1 MEVVRTPRRAKR
13 RIWISAAIGVVIFGL
28 LVCVGLS
35 VYVGWQLTHKPR
47 APITVT
53 PKDYGMA
60 YESATF
66 TSKDGKTALKG
77 WIIPPT
83 RAAKMTVIFAHGY
96 GNNRVQEN
104 VPFLPIAKRLVAEG
118 YRVILFDFRASG
130 ESEGD
135 MITIGVKEKDDLLG
149 VIDYAKEHF
158 REPIALYGVSMGA
171 ATSIL
176 AAAEDSDVRGVI
188 ADSPFSDLE
197 SYLRA
202 NMPVWTHLPN
212 VPFTYLILAIVPA
225 LADLDLGVSSPI
237 HAVDR
242 VAPRPILFIHSKDD
256 RSIPYKESV
265 KLYNTHPDAFQLWL
279 TEKADHVKSFSLYGD
294 EYIERVLTFLRS
306 LEKTSFSGGRHSY
319 SATFLI
325 IMEKMKMALA
335 SMNESRSECHVRPV
349 YVNG

>member
-1 MEVVRTPRRAKR
+1 MRMELVRTPRRTKR
-13 RIWISAAIGVVIFGL
+13 RVWISAAIGVVMLGVL
-28 LVCVGLS
+28 ACVGLS

-47 APITVT
+47 EPITMT

-66 TSKDGKTALKG
+66 TSKDGKTALEG
-77 WIIPPT
+77 WIIPPKG
-83 RAAKMTVIFAHGY
+83 AAKMTVIFAHGY
-96 GNNRVQEN
+96 AGNRIQKN
-104 VPFLPIAKRLVAEG
+104 VPFLPLAKRLVDKG
-118 YRVILFDFRASG
+118 YRIILFDFRASG
-130 ESEGD
+130 ESGGD

-149 VIDYAKEHF
+149 VIDYAKRHY
-158 REPIALYGVSMGA
+158 REPVALYGVSMGA

-176 AAAEDSDVRGVI
+176 AAAEDNDVRGVI

-256 RSIPYKESV
+256 RSIPYEESV
-265 KLYNTHPDAFQLWL
+265 KLYKTHPDAFQLWL
-279 TEKADHVKSFSLYGD
+279 TDKADHVKSFSLYSD
-294 EYIERVLTFLRS
+294 EYVERVLVFLRS
-306 LEKTSFSGGRHSY
+306 LEKT
-319 SATFLI
+319 
-325 IMEKMKMALA
+325 A
-335 SMNESRSECHVRPV
+335 S
-349 YVNG
+349 

>member
-1 MEVVRTPRRAKR
+1 MELDRKPIASVR
-13 RIWISAAIGVVIFGL
+13 RIWLPLSMAIVLLGT
-28 LVCVGLS
+28 LVCIGLS

-47 APITVT
+47 APIVVT
-53 PKDYGMA
+53 PNDYGMA
-60 YESATF
+60 YERATF

-77 WIIPPT
+77 WIIPPKGT
-83 RAAKMTVIFAHGY
+83 AKMTVIFAHGY

-104 VPFLPIAKRLVAEG
+104 VPFLPLAKRLVDDG

-149 VIDYAKEHF
+149 VIDYAKKHF
-158 REPIALYGVSMGA
+158 DEPIALYGVSMGA

-176 AAAEDSDVRGVI
+176 AAAEDQDVRGVI

-212 VPFTYLILAIVPA
+212 VPFTYLILAIIPA

-242 VAPRPILFIHSKDD
+242 VAPRPILFIHSKND
-256 RSIPYKESV
+256 RSIPYEESV
-265 KLYNTHPDAFQLWL
+265 KLYKTHPDVFQLWL
-279 TEKADHVKSFSLYGD
+279 TDKADHVKSFSLYSD
-294 EYIERVLTFLRS
+294 EYVERVSAFLRS
-306 LEKTSFSGGRHSY
+306 LVKTSS
-319 SATFLI
+319 
-325 IMEKMKMALA
+325 
-335 SMNESRSECHVRPV
+335 
-349 YVNG
+349 

>member
-1 MEVVRTPRRAKR
+1 MELDRKPIASVR
-13 RIWISAAIGVVIFGL
+13 RIWLPLSMAIVLLGT
-28 LVCVGLS
+28 LVCIGLS

-47 APITVT
+47 EPITMT

-66 TSKDGKTALKG
+66 TSKDGKTALEG
-77 WIIPPT
+77 WIIPPKG
-83 RAAKMTVIFAHGY
+83 AAKMTVIFAHGY

-104 VPFLPIAKRLVAEG
+104 VPFLPLAKRLVDDG

-149 VIDYAKEHF
+149 VIDYAKRHY
-158 REPIALYGVSMGA
+158 REPVALYGVSMGA

-176 AAAEDSDVRGVI
+176 AAAEDQDVRGVI

-212 VPFTYLILAIVPA
+212 VPFTYLILAIIPA

-242 VAPRPILFIHSKDD
+242 VAPRPILFIHSKND
-256 RSIPYKESV
+256 RSIPYEESV
-265 KLYNTHPDAFQLWL
+265 KLYKTHPDVFRLWL
-279 TEKADHVKSFSLYGD
+279 TDKADHVKSFSLYSD
-294 EYIERVLTFLRS
+294 EYVERVLVFLRS
-306 LEKTSFSGGRHSY
+306 LEKT
-319 SATFLI
+319 
-325 IMEKMKMALA
+325 A
-335 SMNESRSECHVRPV
+335 S
-349 YVNG
+349 

>member
-1 MEVVRTPRRAKR
+1 MELDRKRRLAVG
-13 RIWISAAIGVVIFGL
+13 RIWIPLSIAIVL
-28 LVCVGLS
+28 LGALACIGLS

-47 APITVT
+47 APITAT
-53 PKDYGMA
+53 PQDYGMA
-60 YESATF
+60 YERATF
-66 TSKDGKTALKG
+66 ASKDGKTALKG
-77 WIIPPT
+77 WIIPPKG
-83 RAAKMTVIFAHGY
+83 AAKMTVIFAHGY

-104 VPFLPIAKRLVAEG
+104 VPFLPLAKRLVDEG
-118 YRVILFDFRASG
+118 YRVVLFDFRASG

-149 VIDYAKEHF
+149 VIDYVKEHY

-171 ATSIL
+171 ATAIL
-176 AAAEDSDVRGVI
+176 AAAEDHDVRGVI

-212 VPFTYLILAIVPA
+212 VPFTYLILAIIPA

-256 RSIPYKESV
+256 HSIPYSESV
-265 KLYNTHPDAFQLWL
+265 KLYETHPDVFRLWL
-279 TEKADHVKSFSLYGD
+279 TERADHVKSFSLYGE
-294 EYIERVLTFLRS
+294 EYAKRMLAFLD
-306 LEKTSFSGGRHSY
+306 
-319 SATFLI
+319 
-325 IMEKMKMALA
+325 ALA
-335 SMNESRSECHVRPV
+335 KGSS
-349 YVNG
+349 

>member
-1 MEVVRTPRRAKR
+1 MRMELVRTPRRTKR
-13 RIWISAAIGVVIFGL
+13 RVWVSAAIGVVILGV

-47 APITVT
+47 APIVVT

-60 YESATF
+60 YERATF
-66 TSKDGKTALKG
+66 ASKDRKTALKG
-77 WIIPPT
+77 WIIPPKGT
-83 RAAKMTVIFAHGY
+83 AKMTVIFAHGY

-104 VPFLPIAKRLVAEG
+104 VPFLPLAKRLVDDG

-149 VIDYAKEHF
+149 VIDYAKRHY
-158 REPIALYGVSMGA
+158 REPVALYGVSMGA

-176 AAAEDSDVRGVI
+176 AAAEDNDVRGVI

-256 RSIPYKESV
+256 RSIPYEESV
-265 KLYNTHPDAFQLWL
+265 KLYKTHPDAFQLWL
-279 TEKADHVKSFSLYGD
+279 TDKADHVKSFSLYGD
-294 EYIERVLTFLRS
+294 QYVSRMLSFLQS
-306 LEKTSFSGGRHSY
+306 LE
-319 SATFLI
+319 
-325 IMEKMKMALA
+325 
-335 SMNESRSECHVRPV
+335 
-349 YVNG
+349 